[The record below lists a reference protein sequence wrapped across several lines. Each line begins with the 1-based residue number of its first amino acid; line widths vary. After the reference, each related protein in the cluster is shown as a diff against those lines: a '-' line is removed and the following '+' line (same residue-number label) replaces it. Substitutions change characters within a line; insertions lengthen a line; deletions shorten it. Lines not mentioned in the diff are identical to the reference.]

1 MSDTDRR
8 RMDGDTNHRADID
21 RASSGTGRV
30 DGSTIDEFR
39 DRRQF
44 SWYPRDS
51 ASSELSDSR
60 DPRHHQVIPV
70 PFVRETGILTPS
82 NIIFICGVPHP
93 QASRFTVYLQKGDS
107 HEPPLV
113 AMCVDARFVF
123 GGDRN
128 IVVRNHKDGNW
139 GREERNIS
147 YFPFRPN
154 ASFEM
159 IILVEQNCFKV
170 AVNNKHML
178 EFNHRIT
185 PGDIDTVRIDGD
197 VTLHQVRIQY

>member
-44 SWYPRDS
+44 SWYP
-51 ASSELSDSR
+51 
-60 DPRHHQVIPV
+60 PV